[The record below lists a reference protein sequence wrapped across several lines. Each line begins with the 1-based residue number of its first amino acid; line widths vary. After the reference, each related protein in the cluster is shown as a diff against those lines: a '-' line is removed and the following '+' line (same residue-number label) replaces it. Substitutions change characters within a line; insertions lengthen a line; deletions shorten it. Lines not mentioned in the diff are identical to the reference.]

1 MTSELLRAVSTHA
14 DAVPH
19 LTQLLATS
27 RRHGLSAPQTAY
39 VLALAHH
46 ESRLGLRL
54 VDPASGWAFEGRAE
68 LGNTEEGDGPRFRGR
83 GYVPI
88 VGRRAYSQWA
98 HHLSLPL
105 VDHPELVQTPEVAAD
120 ILVQGVTYGRFT
132 GRSLPEFVNDA
143 RADYVGARRTVPRRD
158 RAGVVAGYARS
169 FASALRRELPPTPA
183 KPQVRDIQRWLRSCG
198 WPVGADGILGSM
210 TRRAVED
217 FQAGYA
223 LEDPAGQGL
232 AVGAWPDQ
240 ATVDALRTSA
250 AAGGLASAHF
260 RFREFRAP
268 GGPHL
273 TLTNHAIR
281 VDRRLLVALERYRQ
295 AVGQPVRVAVGY
307 RPPSDPVHAC
317 TGPIAGLVAPP
328 THPLAQA
335 AGEHRAG
342 LAVDVADPVL
352 SGEEAAALGLFA
364 TIGTRRGLAVHLGIA
379 SAHDGPDANL
389 PLSGGGP
396 PATRLFALG

>member
-1 MTSELLRAVSTHA
+1 MTSELLRAVNTHA
-14 DAVPH
+14 DAAPH
-19 LTQLLATS
+19 LTQLMATS
-27 RRHGLSAPQTAY
+27 QRHGLSAAQTAY

-54 VDPASGWAFEGRAE
+54 VDPASGWGFEGRAE

-98 HHLSLPL
+98 RHLDLPL
-105 VDHPELVQTPEVAAD
+105 VDCPELVQTPEVAAD
-120 ILVQGVTYGRFT
+120 ILVQGVTFGRFT
-132 GRSLPEFVNDA
+132 GRSLPEFVNDV

-169 FASALRRELPPTPA
+169 FASALRRELPPAPA

-198 WPVGADGILGSM
+198 WPVGTDGILGSM

-217 FQAGYA
+217 FQAGYVF
-223 LEDPAGQGL
+223 EDL

-240 ATVDALRTSA
+240 ATIDALRASA
-250 AAGGLASAHF
+250 AAGGLASPHF
-260 RFREFRAP
+260 RFREFRAT

-281 VDRRLLVALERYRQ
+281 VDRRLLVALERYRE

-307 RPPSDPVHAC
+307 RPPGDPAHAHSQ
-317 TGPIAGLVAPP
+317 AHAHSAHLAHP
-328 THPLAQA
+328 THPLARA
-335 AGEHRAG
+335 GGEHTAG
-342 LAVDVADPVL
+342 LAIDVANPVL

-364 TIGTRRGLAVHLGIA
+364 TIGTRRGLAVHLGLA

-396 PATRLFALG
+396 LPARLFALG

>member
-1 MTSELLRAVSTHA
+1 MTSELLRAVNTHT
-14 DAVPH
+14 DAAPH
-19 LTQLLATS
+19 LSQLLATS
-27 RRHGLSAPQTAY
+27 QRHGLSTPQTAY

-54 VDPASGWAFEGRAE
+54 VDPASGWGWEGRAE

-88 VGRRAYSQWA
+88 VGRQAYSQWA
-98 HHLSLPL
+98 HHLDLPL
-105 VDHPELVQTPEVAAD
+105 VECPELVQAPEVAAD
-120 ILVQGVTYGRFT
+120 ILVQGVTFGRFT
-132 GRSLPEFVNDA
+132 GRSLPEFVNDV

-169 FASALRRELPPTPA
+169 FASALRRELPPAPA

-198 WPVGADGILGSM
+198 WPVGTDGILGSM

-223 LEDPAGQGL
+223 LEDPAFEEL

-240 ATVDALRTSA
+240 ATIDALRASA
-250 AAGGLASAHF
+250 AAGGLASPHF
-260 RFREFRAP
+260 RFREFRAL

-281 VDRRLLVALERYRQ
+281 VDRRLLVALERYRE
-295 AVGQPVRVAVGY
+295 ATGQPVRVGVGY
-307 RPPSDPVHAC
+307 RPPGDPAHARVHPVHL
-317 TGPIAGLVAPP
+317 THP
-328 THPLAQA
+328 THPLGRAV
-335 AGEHRAG
+335 GEHTAG
-342 LAVDVADPVL
+342 LAVDVANPVL
-352 SGEEAAALGLFA
+352 TGEEVAALGLFA

-379 SAHDGPDANL
+379 SGHDGPDANL
-389 PLSGGGP
+389 PLSGGA
-396 PATRLFALG
+396 PAPRIFALG

>member
-1 MTSELLRAVSTHA
+1 MTSELLRAVNTHA
-14 DAVPH
+14 DAAPH
-19 LTQLLATS
+19 LAQLLATS
-27 RRHGLSAPQTAY
+27 RRHDLSAAQTAY

-54 VDPASGWAFEGRAE
+54 VDPASGWGWEGQAA

-88 VGRRAYSQWA
+88 IGRRAYSQWA
-98 HHLSLPL
+98 HHLDLPL
-105 VDHPELVQTPEVAAD
+105 VDCPELVQTPEVAAD

-132 GRSLPEFVNDA
+132 GRSLPEFVNDL

-169 FASALRRELPPTPA
+169 FASVLRRELPPAPA

-223 LEDPAGQGL
+223 FEEL

-240 ATVDALRTSA
+240 ATVDALRASA
-250 AAGGLASAHF
+250 AAGGLASPHF
-260 RFREFRAP
+260 RFRELRAP

-281 VDRRLLVALERYRQ
+281 VDRRLLVALERYRE
-295 AVGQPVRVAVGY
+295 ATGQPVRVAVGY
-307 RPPSDPVHAC
+307 RPPGDPAHAQS
-317 TGPIAGLVAPP
+317 LHL
-328 THPLAQA
+328 THPGHPLGRA
-335 AGEHRAG
+335 AGEHTAG
-342 LAVDVADPVL
+342 LAVDVANPML
-352 SGEEAAALGLFA
+352 SGAEAAALGLFA
-364 TIGTRRGLAVHLGIA
+364 TIGTRRGLAVHLGVT
-379 SAHDGPDANL
+379 SGHDGQEADL
-389 PLSGGGP
+389 PLSAGGP
-396 PATRLFALG
+396 PATRVFALG